1 MSSLDT
7 SRKNDGK
14 LWSEPAQPTKSKMPI
29 DEGRGPSVVV
39 GVALETALLPVSD
52 DSGVV
57 AGVPDD
63 SVGLAGVV
71 CEVLVATEPGV
82 VDTSGLEVG

>member
-52 DSGVV
+52 DS
-57 AGVPDD
+57 
-63 SVGLAGVV
+63 VGLAGVV